1 MKILILG
8 EGNVGT
14 HLYTA
19 FTAKH
24 IDCTLHSSWTDLDQL
39 PQADC
44 IFYTVRDEAL
54 EQVIAK
60 VHVDRRVLHL
70 HTSGTMPMTVFGEDK
85 PHAGVFYPLQSF
97 SKSRPIEDY
106 SSIPVFFEARGIDDV
121 SAIYSLALTITSHV
135 YEVSQQDREQL
146 HLCGILVNNF
156 PNLMFRIAEDI
167 VRKTHVPFSALLPL
181 IDETAA
187 KVHQLSP
194 REAQTGPA
202 KRGDTTVMNHHIEI
216 IQDPQIQQLYQLCST
231 LIQKLPS

>member
-54 EQVIAK
+54 EQVIAQ

-146 HLCGILVNNF
+146 HLCGVMVNNV

-187 KVHQLSP
+187 KVHQLTP

-202 KRGDTTVMNHHIEI
+202 KRGDTMVMNHHMEI

>member
-1 MKILILG
+1 MKLLILG
-8 EGNVGT
+8 QGNVGT

-24 IDCTLHSSWTDLDQL
+24 VDCTLHSSREGLDNL
-39 PQADC
+39 PAADC
-44 IFYTVRDEAL
+44 ILYAVRDDAL
-54 EQVIAK
+54 EQVAAQ
-60 VHVDRRVLHL
+60 VHTDRRVLHL
-70 HTSGTMPMTVFGEDK
+70 HTSGTMPLTVFGDDK

-106 SSIPVFFEARGIDDV
+106 SSIPVFFEARSIDDV
-121 SAIYSLALTITSHV
+121 SAIYSLALMITSHV

-146 HLCGILVNNF
+146 HLCGVLVNNF

-167 VRKTHVPFSALLPL
+167 ARRIHVPFSTLLPL

-194 REAQTGPA
+194 CEAQTGPA
-202 KRGDTTVMNHHIEI
+202 KRGDQNVMNRHLQLL
-216 IQDPQIQQLYQLCST
+216 QDPQIQELYRLCST